1 MSSYKIVN
9 GLRIDDGKLVFEVQ
23 YGPNNT
29 KYERLSQSNKMA
41 VAEFWLELEKR
52 IKASR
57 ILKPVLAEAVEEKIG
72 PDTSGSQVSGG
83 TGSSEP
89 GSSFFARDSE
99 VEDGEDATS
108 GGEDPE
114 EEITNDSLASEIKK
128 TYEVKRRA
136 YISDSDD

>member
-1 MSSYKIVN
+1 
-9 GLRIDDGKLVFEVQ
+9 
-23 YGPNNT
+23 
-29 KYERLSQSNKMA
+29 MA

-57 ILKPVLAEAVEEKIG
+57 ILKPVLAEAVEEKIGEFSFVFCYCPRLELRNLG